1 MSSMCLIRDYYCC
14 GLPLLVVPWEHLV
27 ADNLLLLFIGPNVN
41 LLVPSH
47 SYDMGHLLHSLFV
60 TLGLSLISAGYSR
73 DFGGQMSPR
82 VVAQELSQTLAVT
95 EVPHS
100 RRAVT
105 ASCDETPLS
114 LVEAPGSD
122 FGSLTKFLMSITY
135 PMSISEFGHQLPCFN
150 VPHGNEAAIVT

>member
-1 MSSMCLIRDYYCC
+1 MCLIHAYYGN

-27 ADNLLLLFIGPNVN
+27 ADNLFFLFIGPYVN

-60 TLGLSLISAGYSR
+60 AFGLSLISAGHSR
-73 DFGGQMSPR
+73 DFGGQMSPG

-105 ASCDETPLS
+105 TSCDETPLS
-114 LVEAPGSD
+114 LVEAPRSD
-122 FGSLTKFLMSITY
+122 FGSL
-135 PMSISEFGHQLPCFN
+135 
-150 VPHGNEAAIVT
+150 